1 MINAILSRVETIAFV
16 EDLYMARLE
25 IRVAF

>member
-16 EDLYMARLE
+16 EDLYMARLKVR
-25 IRVAF
+25 IAF